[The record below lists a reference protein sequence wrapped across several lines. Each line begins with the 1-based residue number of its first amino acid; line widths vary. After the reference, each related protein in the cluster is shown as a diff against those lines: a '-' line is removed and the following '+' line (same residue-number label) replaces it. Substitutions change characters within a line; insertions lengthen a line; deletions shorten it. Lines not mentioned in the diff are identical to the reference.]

1 MKNKHSIKKNRLMK
15 VLTFFVMV
23 QSFLVLAGV
32 NGKALNIE
40 LDDMIVDREYIERK
54 SAISDLK

>member
-1 MKNKHSIKKNRLMK
+1 MNKHSIQKNRLMK

-54 SAISDLK
+54 SAI